1 MFLNKIKQK
10 ETEVTQH
17 LAFKNDGEFHAYKC
31 LGKNKTYCDATIKPR
46 GHGTRGP
53 LKCVIPQ

>member
-17 LAFKNDGEFHAYKC
+17 LAFKNDRDSMPTNAWK
-31 LGKNKTYCDATIKPR
+31 KIKHIVMQQSNPEAIE
-46 GHGTRGP
+46 H
-53 LKCVIPQ
+53 VAH